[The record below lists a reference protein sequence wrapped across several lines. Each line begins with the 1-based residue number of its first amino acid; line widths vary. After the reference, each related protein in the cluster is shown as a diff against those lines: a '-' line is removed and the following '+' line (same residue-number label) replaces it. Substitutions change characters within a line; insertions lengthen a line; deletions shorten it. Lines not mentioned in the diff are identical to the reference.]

1 VEVDFFLHA
10 TDKHKSQF
18 INVFVRLL
26 YVKGAVLLTS
36 GLVITVYCSSLLFSF
51 AQTTNA
57 ISADVKQTSDSTL
70 DVKLESTPNPIKSGQ
85 ETNYKVTFL
94 QKGTDTV
101 QVHID
106 YDFIILKDNNTEV
119 FKASQQTGQPLL
131 HTAEGIVTI
140 PFTLEEPGSYTIRI
154 PVMGINF
161 IPMATEY
168 TDFSVKVE

>member
-1 VEVDFFLHA
+1 M
-10 TDKHKSQF
+10 
-18 INVFVRLL
+18 
-26 YVKGAVLLTS
+26 KGAAFLTL
-36 GLVITVYCSSLLFSF
+36 GFVIAVILCCSSLLFSF

-57 ISADVKQTSDSTL
+57 PFGDISSTSGGTL

-106 YDFIILKDNNTEV
+106 YDFIILEDNNIEV
-119 FKASQQTGQPLL
+119 FKASQQIGQPLL

-140 PFTLEEPGSYTIRI
+140 PFTLKEAGNYTIKVS
-154 PVMGINF
+154 VMGINF

-168 TDFSVKVE
+168 ADFPVKIE

>member
-1 VEVDFFLHA
+1 M
-10 TDKHKSQF
+10 
-18 INVFVRLL
+18 
-26 YVKGAVLLTS
+26 KGAAFLTL
-36 GLVITVYCSSLLFSF
+36 GFVIAVILCCSSLLFSF

-57 ISADVKQTSDSTL
+57 PFGDISSTSGGTL
-70 DVKLESTPNPIKSGQ
+70 DVKLESTSNPIKSGQ

-106 YDFIILKDNNTEV
+106 YDFIILEDNNIEV
-119 FKASQQTGQPLL
+119 FKASQQIGQPLL

-140 PFTLEEPGSYTIRI
+140 PFTLEEAGNYTIKVS
-154 PVMGINF
+154 VMGINF

-168 TDFSVKVE
+168 ADFPVKIE

>member
-1 VEVDFFLHA
+1 M
-10 TDKHKSQF
+10 
-18 INVFVRLL
+18 
-26 YVKGAVLLTS
+26 KGAAFLTL
-36 GLVITVYCSSLLFSF
+36 GFVIAVILYCSSLLFSF

-57 ISADVKQTSDSTL
+57 PFGDISSTSGGTL
-70 DVKLESTPNPIKSGQ
+70 DVKLESTSNPIKSGQ

-106 YDFIILKDNNTEV
+106 YDFIILEDNNIEV

-140 PFTLEEPGSYTIRI
+140 PFTSEEAGNYTIKVS
-154 PVMGINF
+154 VMGINF

-168 TDFSVKVE
+168 ADFPVKIE

>member
-1 VEVDFFLHA
+1 
-10 TDKHKSQF
+10 
-18 INVFVRLL
+18 
-26 YVKGAVLLTS
+26 VKGAAFLTL
-36 GLVITVYCSSLLFSF
+36 GFVIAVILCCSSLLFSF

-57 ISADVKQTSDSTL
+57 PFGDTSSTSGGTL

-106 YDFIILKDNNTEV
+106 YDFIILEDNNIEV

-140 PFTLEEPGSYTIRI
+140 PFTLEEAGNYTIKVS
-154 PVMGINF
+154 VMGINF

-168 TDFSVKVE
+168 ADFPVKIE

>member
-1 VEVDFFLHA
+1 
-10 TDKHKSQF
+10 
-18 INVFVRLL
+18 
-26 YVKGAVLLTS
+26 VKGAAFLTL
-36 GLVITVYCSSLLFSF
+36 GFVIAVILCCSNLLFSF

-57 ISADVKQTSDSTL
+57 PFGDISSTSGGTL

-94 QKGTDTV
+94 QKVTDTV

-106 YDFIILKDNNTEV
+106 YDFIILEDNNTEV
-119 FKASQQTGQPLL
+119 FKASQQIGQPLL

-140 PFTLEEPGSYTIRI
+140 PFTLEEAGNYTIKV

-168 TDFSVKVE
+168 VDFPVKIE

>member
-1 VEVDFFLHA
+1 
-10 TDKHKSQF
+10 
-18 INVFVRLL
+18 
-26 YVKGAVLLTS
+26 VKGAAFLTLTL
-36 GLVITVYCSSLLFSF
+36 GFIIAVILCCSSLSFSF

-57 ISADVKQTSDSTL
+57 PSGDIKSTSGGTL
-70 DVKLESTPNPIKSGQ
+70 DVKLESTPNPIRSSQ

-94 QKGTDTV
+94 QKDTDTV

-106 YDFIILKDNNTEV
+106 YDFIILKNNNTEV

-140 PFTLEEPGSYTIRI
+140 PFTLEEDGNYTIRV

-161 IPMATEY
+161 VPMATEY
-168 TDFSVKVE
+168 ADFPVKIE

>member
-1 VEVDFFLHA
+1 
-10 TDKHKSQF
+10 
-18 INVFVRLL
+18 
-26 YVKGAVLLTS
+26 VKGAAFLTL
-36 GLVITVYCSSLLFSF
+36 GFVIAVILCCSSLLFSF

-57 ISADVKQTSDSTL
+57 PFGDISSTSGGTL
-70 DVKLESTPNPIKSGQ
+70 DVKLESTSNPIKSGQ

-106 YDFIILKDNNTEV
+106 YDFIILEDNNIEV
-119 FKASQQTGQPLL
+119 FKASQQIGQPLL

-140 PFTLEEPGSYTIRI
+140 PFTLEEAGNYTIKVS
-154 PVMGINF
+154 VMGINF

-168 TDFSVKVE
+168 VDFPVNIE

>member
-1 VEVDFFLHA
+1 
-10 TDKHKSQF
+10 
-18 INVFVRLL
+18 
-26 YVKGAVLLTS
+26 VKGAAFLTL
-36 GLVITVYCSSLLFSF
+36 GFVIAVILCCSSLLFSF

-57 ISADVKQTSDSTL
+57 PFGDISSTSGGTL

-106 YDFIILKDNNTEV
+106 YDFIILEDNNIEV

-140 PFTLEEPGSYTIRI
+140 PFTLEEAGNYTIKVS
-154 PVMGINF
+154 VMGINF

-168 TDFSVKVE
+168 ADFPVKIE

>member
-1 VEVDFFLHA
+1 M
-10 TDKHKSQF
+10 
-18 INVFVRLL
+18 
-26 YVKGAVLLTS
+26 KGAAFLTL
-36 GLVITVYCSSLLFSF
+36 GFVIAVILCCSSLLFSF

-57 ISADVKQTSDSTL
+57 PFGDISSTSGGTL

-106 YDFIILKDNNTEV
+106 YDFIILEDNNIEV
-119 FKASQQTGQPLL
+119 FKASQPIGQPLL

-140 PFTLEEPGSYTIRI
+140 PFTLEEAGNYTIKVS
-154 PVMGINF
+154 VMGINF

-168 TDFSVKVE
+168 ADFPVKIE

>member
-1 VEVDFFLHA
+1 M
-10 TDKHKSQF
+10 
-18 INVFVRLL
+18 
-26 YVKGAVLLTS
+26 KGAAFLTL
-36 GLVITVYCSSLLFSF
+36 GFVIAVILCCSSLLFSF

-57 ISADVKQTSDSTL
+57 PFGDISSTSGGTL

-101 QVHID
+101 QVQID
-106 YDFIILKDNNTEV
+106 YDFIILEDNNIEV
-119 FKASQQTGQPLL
+119 FKASQQIGQPLL

-140 PFTLEEPGSYTIRI
+140 PFTLEEAGNYTIKVS
-154 PVMGINF
+154 VMGINF

-168 TDFSVKVE
+168 ADFPIKIE

>member
-1 VEVDFFLHA
+1 M
-10 TDKHKSQF
+10 
-18 INVFVRLL
+18 
-26 YVKGAVLLTS
+26 KGAAFLTL
-36 GLVITVYCSSLLFSF
+36 GFVIAVILCCSSLLFSF

-57 ISADVKQTSDSTL
+57 PFGDISSTSGGTL

-106 YDFIILKDNNTEV
+106 YDFIILEDNNIEV
-119 FKASQQTGQPLL
+119 FKASQQIGQPLL

-140 PFTLEEPGSYTIRI
+140 PFTLEEAGNYTIKVS
-154 PVMGINF
+154 VMGINF

-168 TDFSVKVE
+168 ADFPVKIE

>member
-1 VEVDFFLHA
+1 
-10 TDKHKSQF
+10 
-18 INVFVRLL
+18 
-26 YVKGAVLLTS
+26 VKGAAFLTF
-36 GLVITVYCSSLLFSF
+36 GFIITVILCCSSSLLFSF

-57 ISADVKQTSDSTL
+57 PFGDISSTSGGTL

-101 QVHID
+101 QVHVD
-106 YDFIILKDNNTEV
+106 YDFVILKDNNTEV
-119 FKASQQTGQPLL
+119 YKASQQTGQPLL

-140 PFTLEEPGSYTIRI
+140 PFTLEEAGNYTIKV

-168 TDFSVKVE
+168 ADFPVKIE

>member
-1 VEVDFFLHA
+1 M
-10 TDKHKSQF
+10 
-18 INVFVRLL
+18 
-26 YVKGAVLLTS
+26 KGAVFLTL
-36 GLVITVYCSSLLFSF
+36 GFVIAVILCCSSLLFSF

-57 ISADVKQTSDSTL
+57 PFGDISSTSGGTL

-106 YDFIILKDNNTEV
+106 YDFIILEDNNIEV

-140 PFTLEEPGSYTIRI
+140 PFTLEEAGNYTIKVS
-154 PVMGINF
+154 VMGINF

-168 TDFSVKVE
+168 ADFPVKIE

>member
-1 VEVDFFLHA
+1 M
-10 TDKHKSQF
+10 
-18 INVFVRLL
+18 
-26 YVKGAVLLTS
+26 KGAAFLTL
-36 GLVITVYCSSLLFSF
+36 GFVIAVILCCSSLLFSF

-57 ISADVKQTSDSTL
+57 PFGDISSTSGGTL

-101 QVHID
+101 QVQID
-106 YDFIILKDNNTEV
+106 YDFIILEDNNIEV
-119 FKASQQTGQPLL
+119 FKASQQIGQPLL

-140 PFTLEEPGSYTIRI
+140 PFTLEEAGNYTIKVS
-154 PVMGINF
+154 VMGINF

-168 TDFSVKVE
+168 ADFPVKIE

>member
-1 VEVDFFLHA
+1 VEKSDTSIGIATLMSIFTILILCFASLASASHA
-10 TDKHKSQF
+10 QTSTSTDDTKKTT
-18 INVFVRLL
+18 
-26 YVKGAVLLTS
+26 TS
-36 GLVITVYCSSLLFSF
+36 GG
-51 AQTTNA
+51 
-57 ISADVKQTSDSTL
+57 TL
-70 DVKLESTPNPIKSGQ
+70 DVRLEPSPNPIKSGQ

-106 YDFIILKDNNTEV
+106 YDFIILKDNTTEV

-140 PFTLEEPGSYTIRI
+140 PFILEEPGSYTIRVS
-154 PVMGINF
+154 VMGINF

-168 TDFSVKVE
+168 ADFPVKVE

>member
-1 VEVDFFLHA
+1 M
-10 TDKHKSQF
+10 
-18 INVFVRLL
+18 
-26 YVKGAVLLTS
+26 KGAAFLTL
-36 GLVITVYCSSLLFSF
+36 GFVIAVILCCSSLLFSF

-57 ISADVKQTSDSTL
+57 PFGDISSTSGGTL
-70 DVKLESTPNPIKSGQ
+70 DVRLESTPNPIKSDQ

-106 YDFIILKDNNTEV
+106 YDFIILEDNNIEV
-119 FKASQQTGQPLL
+119 FKASQQIGQPLL

-140 PFTLEEPGSYTIRI
+140 PFTLEEAGNYTIKVS
-154 PVMGINF
+154 VMGINF

-168 TDFSVKVE
+168 ADFPVK